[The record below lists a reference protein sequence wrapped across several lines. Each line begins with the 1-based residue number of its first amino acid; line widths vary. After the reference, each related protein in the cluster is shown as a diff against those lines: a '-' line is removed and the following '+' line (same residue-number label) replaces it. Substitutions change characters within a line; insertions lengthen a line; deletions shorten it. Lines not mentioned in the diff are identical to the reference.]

1 MVKELKLFKDR
12 VEQVSVS
19 GMAPMVG
26 RVIDLPADGYLQVK
40 CEGGH
45 VLRARMVSS
54 LAGKKPEHLLGQ
66 EVVLLFENNDPQKPI
81 AVASLQATGDFAS
94 AMQAAAGF
102 DEEIEASMDG
112 EKVLIQA
119 KEKLELR
126 VGKASIVID
135 ANGKITI
142 RGASLLSRST
152 GPIRIKGGHVDIN

>member
-1 MVKELKLFKDR
+1 MVEELKLFKDR

-26 RVIDLPADGYLQVK
+26 QVINLPADGYLQVK
-40 CEGGH
+40 CEDGC
-45 VLRARMVSS
+45 VLRARMVSG
-54 LAGKKPEHLLGQ
+54 LIGKKPEHLLGQ
-66 EVVLLFENNDPQKPI
+66 EVVLLFENNNPKKPI

-94 AMQAAAGF
+94 AMQAAVL
-102 DEEIEASMDG
+102 DEEVEASVDG

-142 RGASLLSRST
+142 RGANLLSRST

>member
-1 MVKELKLFKDR
+1 MVEELKLFKDR

-45 VLRARMVSS
+45 VLRARMVSG

-66 EVVLLFENNDPQKPI
+66 EVILLFENNDPQKSI

-94 AMQAAAGF
+94 AMQAAVF
-102 DEEIEASMDG
+102 DEEVEASVDG
-112 EKVLIQA
+112 ERVLIQA

>member
-1 MVKELKLFKDR
+1 MVEELKLFKDR
-12 VEQVSVS
+12 VKQVSAS

-45 VLRARMVSS
+45 VLGARMVSG

-66 EVVLLFENNDPQKPI
+66 EVVLLFENNDPEKPI

-94 AMQAAAGF
+94 AMQAASI
-102 DEEIEASMDG
+102 DEEVEASVDG

>member
-1 MVKELKLFKDR
+1 MIEELKLLKSQA
-12 VEQVSVS
+12 EQVSLS
-19 GMAPMVG
+19 GIAPMVG
-26 RVIDLPADGYLQVK
+26 RVIDLPADGYLRVK

-45 VLRARMVSS
+45 VLRTRMVSG
-54 LAGKKPEHLLGQ
+54 LTNKKPEHLLGQ
-66 EVVLLFENNDPQKPI
+66 EVVLLFENNDLKKPI

-94 AMQAAAGF
+94 AMQTAGF
-102 DEEIEASMDG
+102 DEEVEASVDG

>member
-1 MVKELKLFKDR
+1 MVEELKLYKDR

-40 CEGGH
+40 CEGGYA
-45 VLRARMVSS
+45 LLARMVSG

-66 EVVLLFENNDPQKPI
+66 EVVLLFENNDPEKPI

-94 AMQAAAGF
+94 AMQAASI
-102 DEEIEASMDG
+102 DEQVEASVDG

-142 RGASLLSRST
+142 RGASLLSRAT